1 MSDKKK
7 RVLLI
12 DSLNMFIRAY
22 IMDPSLTM
30 GGNPCGG
37 IKGTLKILQKLV
49 RETKPDE
56 IVFIWD
62 GPGGS
67 NKRKAINKN
76 YKAGRKPIR
85 LNRSVKNLTEDE
97 EMKNKVWQQMRL
109 MEYLNE
115 MPIIQIIL
123 PEVEADDVIAHLTH
137 LSHYD
142 GWQKVIISNDQ
153 DFYQLCDDETVVFRP
168 VKKAVYNKKKIIEEL
183 GVHPRNMALA
193 RALIGDS
200 SDNLPGIKGV
210 GFKTIEKRLSF
221 LGSDKDYTI
230 DDVIEY
236 CENTGSKLK
245 FHTNIVEGKEIIAHN
260 YKMMQLYSPMLSIQS
275 KDFVQNAVENFECVF
290 NKIEIMK
297 NMRDDGFGELN
308 WKDLEL
314 HLNKINSV
322 T

>member
-1 MSDKKK
+1 
-7 RVLLI
+7 
-12 DSLNMFIRAY
+12 
-22 IMDPSLTM
+22 
-30 GGNPCGG
+30 
-37 IKGTLKILQKLV
+37 
-49 RETKPDE
+49 
-56 IVFIWD
+56 
-62 GPGGS
+62 
-67 NKRKAINKN
+67 
-76 YKAGRKPIR
+76 
-85 LNRSVKNLTEDE
+85 
-97 EMKNKVWQQMRL
+97 
-109 MEYLNE
+109 
-115 MPIIQIIL
+115 
-123 PEVEADDVIAHLTH
+123 
-137 LSHYD
+137 
-142 GWQKVIISNDQ
+142 VIISNDQ

-200 SDNLPGIKGV
+200 SDNLPGISGV

-245 FHTNIVEGKEIIAHN
+245 FHKNIIEGQEVIEHN
-260 YKMMQLYSPMLSIQS
+260 YKMMQLYSPMLSVQS

-314 HLNKINSV
+314 HLNKINSA